1 MPQQTDL
8 FDPRL
13 REGLDGDWFAAQRL
27 AHDLHTLAQTLRAHN
42 RPDDYLVHRC
52 EVLASYI
59 DRVIK
64 PLEVPVH
71 DM

>member
-1 MPQQTDL
+1 MMTQTDL

-27 AHDLHTLAQTLRAHN
+27 AHDLHQLTQTLRAHN
-42 RPDDYLVHRC
+42 RHDDYLVHRC

-59 DRVIK
+59 DRVIN
-64 PLEVPVH
+64 PLEVTN
-71 DM
+71 DN